1 MSALVAALRAR
12 LDGEVADDD
21 YTRHLFSRDA
31 SMYSIL
37 PLVVV
42 YPHHADD
49 VRATVSVAAEH
60 GVPVLP
66 AARAPA
72 SPVRPSARGSCSTS
86 PGT

>member
-1 MSALVAALRAR
+1 VTALVAALRAR

-21 YTRHLFSRDA
+21 YTRHLFSCDA

-49 VRATVSVAAEH
+49 VRATVAVAAEH

-66 AARAPA
+66 
-72 SPVRPSARGSCSTS
+72 RGGGTS
-86 PGT
+86 LAGQTVGEAVLL